1 MGDYFIFLL
10 FILDFD
16 SFFLYFFEKKIG
28 VVKCPHAWPRWT
40 VQVHASA
47 GMNIAPA
54 FGGGGAQWW
63 STNLLD
69 LNDVHAI
76 DVEARSVPVSA
87 KQNLR
92 PTFIHVLISCVG
104 KLGSI

>member
-1 MGDYFIFLL
+1 M
-10 FILDFD
+10 
-16 SFFLYFFEKKIG
+16 
-28 VVKCPHAWPRWT
+28 
-40 VQVHASA
+40 HASA

-92 PTFIHVLISCVG
+92 PTLIYVLASLRAYKHNFILLITCAVH
-104 KLGSI
+104 LAIVSITRSNQRNF